1 MWFSPTPNRI
11 EAKRTKLFQNI
22 ARSKRNEQNC
32 PKLNYMSVPI
42 WDRMEG
48 LTERGLRPLSYIYIY
63 IEEVERKGLGRG
75 VGPELPAVSFSYKF
89 SFFL

>member
-1 MWFSPTPNRI
+1 MCFSPTPNRI

-42 WDRMEG
+42 WDQMEG
-48 LTERGLRPLSYIYIY
+48 LTERGLRHTHWDRHLTDIRNILYVADCTLVAYLF
-63 IEEVERKGLGRG
+63 V
-75 VGPELPAVSFSYKF
+75 
-89 SFFL
+89 